1 MAPESNNIDIK
12 EENENSSSENDTQDN
27 STSSILNNQTVARKR
42 WYVVHTYSG
51 HESKVKNNLLRRVES
66 MGMENRIFQVEVPE
80 EKVIEIKDG
89 KRLEKPKKIFPGYV
103 LVEMILDEDAWHA
116 VRNTP
121 GVTSFVG
128 AGNKPVPLMDREV
141 RRILRR
147 STSGKTRVQI
157 DLKVGDHIKVI
168 NGPFTDFSGDI
179 IEISPERGKLKVS
192 VSIFGRPTPVELEF
206 GQVSKVK

>member
-1 MAPESNNIDIK
+1 LSSPENNV
-12 EENENSSSENDTQDN
+12 EEIVDESSAVNT
-27 STSSILNNQTVARKR
+27 NNQLVAKKR
-42 WYVVHTYSG
+42 WYVVNTYSG
-51 HESKVKNNLLRRVES
+51 HESKVKSNLLRRVES

-89 KRLEKPKKIFPGYV
+89 KRVEKAKKIFPGYI
-103 LVEMILDEDAWHA
+103 LVEMILDEESWHA

-128 AGNKPVPLMDREV
+128 ASSKPVPLMDKEV

-157 DLKVGDHIKVI
+157 DLKVGDHVKVI
-168 NGPFTDFSGDI
+168 QGPFTDFSGDI

-206 GQVSKVK
+206 PQVNKVK

>member
-1 MAPESNNIDIK
+1 MSSPENNVEEVVDESTASN
-12 EENENSSSENDTQDN
+12 TQ
-27 STSSILNNQTVARKR
+27 TIAKKR
-42 WYVVHTYSG
+42 WYVVNTYSG
-51 HESKVKNNLLRRVES
+51 HEAKVKSNLLRRVES

-89 KRLEKPKKIFPGYV
+89 KRVEKAKKIFPGYI
-103 LVEMILDEDAWHA
+103 LVEMILDEESWHA

-128 AGNKPVPLMDREV
+128 ASNKPVPLMDKEV

-157 DLKVGDHIKVI
+157 DLKVGDHVKVI
-168 NGPFTDFSGDI
+168 SGPFTDFSGDI
-179 IEISPERGKLKVS
+179 IEIAPERGKLKVS

-206 GQVSKVK
+206 PQVNKVK

>member
-1 MAPESNNIDIK
+1 MEVNIILSSPENNVEEVVDESTASN
-12 EENENSSSENDTQDN
+12 TQ
-27 STSSILNNQTVARKR
+27 TIAKKR
-42 WYVVHTYSG
+42 WYVVNTYSG
-51 HESKVKNNLLRRVES
+51 HEAKVKSNLLRRVES

-89 KRLEKPKKIFPGYV
+89 KRVEKAKKIFPGYI
-103 LVEMILDEDAWHA
+103 LVEMILDEESWHA

-128 AGNKPVPLMDREV
+128 ASNKPVPLMDKEV

-157 DLKVGDHIKVI
+157 DLKVGDHVKVI
-168 NGPFTDFSGDI
+168 SGPFTDFSGDI
-179 IEISPERGKLKVS
+179 IEIAPERGKLKVS

-206 GQVSKVK
+206 PQVNKVK

>member
-1 MAPESNNIDIK
+1 MSSP
-12 EENENSSSENDTQDN
+12 ENSVEEIVDESSAVNP
-27 STSSILNNQTVARKR
+27 NNQVIAKKR
-42 WYVVHTYSG
+42 WYVVNTYSG
-51 HESKVKNNLLRRVES
+51 HEGKVKSNLLRRVES

-89 KRLEKPKKIFPGYV
+89 KRVEKAKKIFPGYI
-103 LVEMILDEDAWHA
+103 LVEMILDEESWHA

-128 AGNKPVPLMDREV
+128 ASNKPVPLMDKEV

-157 DLKVGDHIKVI
+157 DLKVGDHVKVI
-168 NGPFTDFSGDI
+168 QGPFTDFSGDI

-206 GQVSKVK
+206 PQVNKVK

>member
-1 MAPESNNIDIK
+1 MSSPENNV
-12 EENENSSSENDTQDN
+12 EELEAVDEASSSSATQ
-27 STSSILNNQTVARKR
+27 TIAKKR
-42 WYVVHTYSG
+42 WYVVNTYSG
-51 HESKVKNNLLRRVES
+51 HEAKVKSNLLRRVES

-89 KRLEKPKKIFPGYV
+89 KRVEKAKKIFPGYI
-103 LVEMILDEDAWHA
+103 LVEMILDEESWHA

-128 AGNKPVPLMDREV
+128 ASNKPVPLMDKEV

-157 DLKVGDHIKVI
+157 DLKVGDHVKVI
-168 NGPFTDFSGDI
+168 SGPFTDFSGDI

-206 GQVSKVK
+206 PQVNKVK

>member
-1 MAPESNNIDIK
+1 LAIVAPAKS
-12 EENENSSSENDTQDN
+12 
-27 STSSILNNQTVARKR
+27 KR

-51 HESKVKNNLLRRVES
+51 HENKVKKDLMSRIES
-66 MGMENRIFQVEVPE
+66 LNMENRIFQIEVPE

-89 KRLEKPKKIFPGYV
+89 KRVEKPRKIFPGYV
-103 LVEMILDEDAWHA
+103 LVEMILDDESWTV

-128 AGNKPVPLMDREV
+128 AGAKPVPLNEREV
-141 RRILRR
+141 RKILRR

-157 DLKVGDHIKVI
+157 DLKIGEHVKVI
-168 NGPFTDFSGDI
+168 SGPFADFSGEI
-179 IEISPERGKLKVS
+179 LEISPERGKLKVS

-206 GQVSKVK
+206 AQVTKVT

>member
-1 MAPESNNIDIK
+1 MVTTDNNTAENTEIENVEAQ
-12 EENENSSSENDTQDN
+12 EEA
-27 STSSILNNQTVARKR
+27 TSGVNQQIAKKR

-51 HESKVKNNLLRRVES
+51 HENKVKNNLLRRVET
-66 MGMENRIFQVEVPE
+66 MKMENRIFQVEVPE
-80 EKVIEIKDG
+80 EKVIEIREG
-89 KRLEKPKKIFPGYV
+89 KRLEKAKKIFPGYV
-103 LVEMILDEDAWHA
+103 LVEMILDDESWHA

-128 AGNKPVPLMDREV
+128 SSNKPVPLMDREV

-157 DLKVGDHIKVI
+157 DLKVGDNIKVV
-168 NGPFTDFSGDI
+168 NGPFTDFTGDI

-192 VSIFGRPTPVELEF
+192 VSIFGRSTSVELGF
-206 GQVSKVK
+206 GDVTKVK

>member
-1 MAPESNNIDIK
+1 LESPENNTED
-12 EENENSSSENDTQDN
+12 NEKSSGS
-27 STSSILNNQTVARKR
+27 LNTQTVARKR

-51 HESKVKNNLLRRVES
+51 HESKVKSNLLRRVES

-89 KRLEKPKKIFPGYV
+89 KRIEKPKKIFPGYV
-103 LVEMILDEDAWHA
+103 LVEMILDDESWHA

-128 AGNKPVPLMDREV
+128 ASSKPVPLMDKEV

-168 NGPFTDFSGDI
+168 SGPFTDFSGDI

-206 GQVSKVK
+206 SQVNKVK

>member
-1 MAPESNNIDIK
+1 MADIDETTALVEDNVSLVEDNDT
-12 EENENSSSENDTQDN
+12 EEQSSSGTQ
-27 STSSILNNQTVARKR
+27 TLAKKR

-66 MGMENRIFQVEVPE
+66 MKMENRIFQVEVPE
-80 EKVIEIKDG
+80 EKVIEIKEG
-89 KRLEKPKKIFPGYV
+89 KRVEKAKKIFPGYV
-103 LVEMILDEDAWHA
+103 LVEMILDDDSWHA

-128 AGNKPVPLMDREV
+128 ASSKPVPLMDREV
-141 RRILRR
+141 RKILRR
-147 STSGKTRVQI
+147 SSSGKTRVQI

-168 NGPFTDFSGDI
+168 SGPFTDFSGDI
-179 IEISPERGKLKVS
+179 IEIAPERGKLKVS

-206 GQVSKVK
+206 PQVTKVK

>member
-1 MAPESNNIDIK
+1 MR
-12 EENENSSSENDTQDN
+12 
-27 STSSILNNQTVARKR
+27 TVAPAKTKR

-51 HESKVKNNLLRRVES
+51 HENKVKKDLMSRIES
-66 MGMENRIFQVEVPE
+66 LNMENRIFQIEVPE

-89 KRLEKPKKIFPGYV
+89 KRVEKPRKIFPGYV
-103 LVEMILDEDAWHA
+103 LVEMILDDESWTV

-128 AGNKPVPLMDREV
+128 AGAKPVPLNEREV
-141 RRILRR
+141 RKILRR

-157 DLKVGDHIKVI
+157 DLKIGEHVKVI
-168 NGPFTDFSGDI
+168 SGPFADFSGEI
-179 IEISPERGKLKVS
+179 LEISPERGKLKVS

-206 GQVSKVK
+206 AQVTKVT

>member
-1 MAPESNNIDIK
+1 LSAPENTEDNEQSSGSNIT
-12 EENENSSSENDTQDN
+12 TQ
-27 STSSILNNQTVARKR
+27 TIAKKR

-51 HESKVKNNLLRRVES
+51 HEGKVKSNLLRRVES

-89 KRLEKPKKIFPGYV
+89 KRVEKPKKIFPGYV
-103 LVEMILDEDAWHA
+103 LVEMILDEESWHA

-128 AGNKPVPLMDREV
+128 ASSKPVPLLDKEV

-157 DLKVGDHIKVI
+157 DLKIGDHIKVI
-168 NGPFTDFSGDI
+168 SGPFTDFSGDI

-206 GQVSKVK
+206 SQVTKAK

>member
-1 MAPESNNIDIK
+1 MSSPENNV
-12 EENENSSSENDTQDN
+12 EEIVDESSAVNT
-27 STSSILNNQTVARKR
+27 NNQLVAKKR
-42 WYVVHTYSG
+42 WYVVNTYSG
-51 HESKVKNNLLRRVES
+51 HESKVKSNLLRRVES

-89 KRLEKPKKIFPGYV
+89 KRVEKAKKIFPGYI
-103 LVEMILDEDAWHA
+103 LVEMILDEESWHA

-128 AGNKPVPLMDREV
+128 ASSKPVPLMDKEV

-157 DLKVGDHIKVI
+157 DLKVGDHVKVI
-168 NGPFTDFSGDI
+168 QGPFTDFSGDI

-206 GQVSKVK
+206 PQVNKVK

>member
-1 MAPESNNIDIK
+1 MNSQENIVENN
-12 EENENSSSENDTQDN
+12 EE
-27 STSSILNNQTVARKR
+27 TSSNTIDTKTVAKKR
-42 WYVVHTYSG
+42 WYVVNTYSG
-51 HESKVKNNLLRRVES
+51 HEGKVKSNLLRRVES

-89 KRLEKPKKIFPGYV
+89 KRVEKAKKIFPGYI
-103 LVEMILDEDAWHA
+103 LVEMILDEESWHA

-128 AGNKPVPLMDREV
+128 ASNKPVPLMDKEV

-168 NGPFTDFSGDI
+168 SGPFTDFSGDI
-179 IEISPERGKLKVS
+179 IEIAPERGKLKVS

-206 GQVSKVK
+206 GQVNKVK